1 MKIGYQRVSTLGQN
15 PERQLQGITVDK
27 TYIDYASGKDLD
39 RPEWSKCRDQLRA
52 GDELIVH
59 SLDRLARSLSDLR
72 SVVTELVNSGI
83 KVTFIKENLSFT
95 NEKDPMAI
103 LLLSLL
109 GSVAEFERSM
119 IRSRQEE
126 GIALAKA
133 KGIYKGSKKKLGEK
147 VVEELRLK
155 KARGELNI
163 SQEAKVLGVTRQTIY
178 SALNAH

>member
-15 PERQLQGITVDK
+15 PERQLQGIAVDK

-39 RPEWSKCRDQLRA
+39 RPEWKKCRDQLRA

-72 SVVTELVNSGI
+72 SLVTELVNAGI
-83 KVTFIKENLSFT
+83 KVTFVKENLSFT
-95 NEKDPMAI
+95 NENDPMAI

-133 KGIYKGSKKKLGEK
+133 RGVYKGSKKKLDEK
-147 VVEELRLK
+147 AVEGLRLK
-155 KARGELNI
+155 KAKGDLNI
-163 SQEAKVLGVTRQTIY
+163 TQEAKALGVTRQTIY
-178 SALNAH
+178 SALSAN